1 MFRIPVAS
9 VALLLAMPLAAGET
23 HRLNWETTLA
33 GTDSITALATDAA
46 GNLYATGT
54 ANDALPLVN
63 SARLSNFG
71 NDISLSDDG
80 GASWKALAN
89 LPTGRPGALAAVPAS
104 PGTFHM
110 GASDGI
116 YRSTDNGATWLK
128 IFSGAPFIT
137 GSTAPNVVGPIVFDP
152 SDPQTIYLS
161 SPSFGVLKSTDA
173 GAHWTLVNQGL
184 PIAGSGYAAISYL
197 AIDPFHPKTLIA
209 GLGSKAYR
217 SDDGAL
223 SWRAIDLMV
232 PNGAN
237 RGSDYP
243 LVAFDPKRENV
254 VYSFAWFTLYRSK
267 DGGNSWTKLDVAGTR
282 VNMAMPDPF
291 TPGVIYAASAQ
302 AGLFKST
309 DDGATWVDIGPP
321 QLHWSEAVW
330 LLIIDPANPSHML
343 IFLSKDSYRTTDGG
357 ANWARMT
364 LSRRVWS
371 ATFGPG
377 GRVLA
382 TAARSVDAFL
392 VKRNAAGETVLSC
405 LFGGQGD
412 DQAQALAVDGA
423 GNLYVAGTTT
433 SEDLDVSENAAQPT
447 YGGGTGDGFV
457 AKFTPDGTLAW
468 ATYLG
473 GAGLDRIQ
481 AMVVAPDGS
490 VAVAG
495 YTGSPD
501 FAPADS
507 MASPGVEQAFI
518 ARIAADGKSLISAQR
533 LGGRAGQ
540 TLGGVAMDASGN
552 LWVAGTTLAADFPV
566 TSDAVKSTL
575 TGYTDGFLAKV
586 APDGTLLYS
595 TYLGGGDGDSATGVA
610 LDPEGNVYVTGNTR
624 SKDFPTTSGAF
635 QRELCSNCAYPS
647 ACVATGIIGTICSYL
662 NDDIFAI
669 KLSPDG
675 KNVLWSTLIG
685 GGCYE
690 EARGVA
696 VGADSSVYILGNSN
710 SSPFPAKYPIESGPR
725 YSAYKPVVL
734 RLDRT
739 GGALLF
745 SSNIGV
751 GSVQTLG
758 PEGAWYVGGVDGRI
772 TQLVPAEPP
781 AISIEA
787 IENAFRLTGG
797 PVAPGELLRLSAP
810 DLRPTEAGE
819 YYLNPAAPL
828 PTEIGTTRVL
838 FDGNAVPLMAAVNGA
853 AVAAAPFSLTPGT
866 TVAVQLES
874 AGVRSNA
881 VRMDVVAYDL
891 GMLSADGSGRGQAYV
906 QNADGRMN
914 SPGNPASAGDT
925 ITVFFTGAGATTPT
939 STEGVP
945 APNPAPRTAATIYVN
960 ISNFGVP
967 AMETGVIP
975 GFLTG
980 WSYARVK
987 VPNLGYG
994 GSNVVTKI
1002 SIPDRTSLSGF
1013 TTSQELT
1020 LSLR

>member
-1 MFRIPVAS
+1 MLRIPITSA
-9 VALLLAMPLAAGET
+9 ALLLLAIPLTAGET
-23 HRLNWETTLA
+23 HKLNWETRIA
-33 GTDSITALATDAA
+33 GADSITALAADAA
-46 GNLYATGT
+46 GNVYATGA
-54 ANDALPLVN
+54 ANDTLPLVN
-63 SARLSNFG
+63 SVRRSNSG
-71 NDISLSDDG
+71 NDISMSDDG
-80 GASWKALAN
+80 GVTWKGLTN
-89 LPTGRPGALAAVPAS
+89 LPTGRPGALAAVPSS
-104 PGTFHM
+104 PGTFIM
-110 GASDGI
+110 SASDGI
-116 YRSTDNGATWLK
+116 YRSTDNGSTWLK

-152 SDPQTIYLS
+152 SDPQTIYICS
-161 SPSFGVLKSTDA
+161 QSFGVLKSTDA

-223 SWRAIDLMV
+223 NWRAIDLMV

-237 RGSDYP
+237 RSSEYP
-243 LVAFDPKRENV
+243 LVVFDPKRENV
-254 VYSFAWFTLYRSK
+254 VYSFAWFSLYRSK
-267 DGGNSWTKLDVAGTR
+267 DGGNSWTKLDVAGTN

-309 DDGATWVDIGPP
+309 DDGATWVDIGPS

-330 LLIIDPANPSHML
+330 LLVIDPVNPAHML

-371 ATFGPG
+371 ATFGSG
-377 GRVLA
+377 GRILA

-392 VKRNAAGETVLSC
+392 VKRNAAGETAFSC

-412 DQAQALAVDGA
+412 DQALALAVDGA
-423 GNLYVAGTTT
+423 GNLYVTGTTT
-433 SEDLDVSENAAQPT
+433 SEDLDVPENAAQRS
-447 YGGGTGDGFV
+447 YGGGAGDAFV
-457 AKFTPDGTLAW
+457 AMVTPDGTLAW
-468 ATYLG
+468 ETYLG

-481 AMVVAPDGS
+481 AIGVAPDGS

-501 FAPADS
+501 FAPADG
-507 MASPGVEQAFI
+507 MNSPGVEQLFV
-518 ARIAADGKSLISAQR
+518 ARISADGTRLVSARR

-552 LWVAGTTLAADFPV
+552 MWVAGATWAADFPV

-575 TGYTDGFLAKV
+575 TGYNDGFLAKV
-586 APDGTLLYS
+586 APDGTLLYA
-595 TYLGGGDGDSATGVA
+595 TYLGGSDRDLATDVA
-610 LDPEGNVYVTGNTR
+610 LDPEGNVYVTGTTG
-624 SKDFPTTSGAF
+624 SKDFSTTSGAY

-647 ACVATGIIGTICSYL
+647 GCVVTGLIGTICSYL
-662 NDDIFAI
+662 NDDIFAM

-675 KNVLWSTLIG
+675 KNVFWSTLAG
-685 GGCYE
+685 GGCFE

-710 SSPFPAKYPIESGPR
+710 SSPFPTKYPIESGPR

-758 PEGAWYVGGVDGRI
+758 PEGAWYVGGVGGRL
-772 TQLVPAEPP
+772 TQLVPAEPS

-819 YYLNPAAPL
+819 YYLNPSAPL
-828 PTEIGTTRVL
+828 PTEIGATRVL

-853 AVAAAPFSLTPGT
+853 AVAAAPFTLTPGT

-881 VRMDVVAYDL
+881 VRMDVVACDL

-906 QNADGRMN
+906 QNADGVLN

-925 ITVFFTGAGATTPT
+925 ITVFFTGAGATTPA

-945 APNPAPRTAATIYVN
+945 APNPAPRTAANVLVTVGFY
-960 ISNFGVP
+960 GVL
-967 AMETGVIP
+967 ATETGVIP

-980 WSYARVK
+980 LSYARVK

-994 GSNVVTKI
+994 GSNVKTNV
-1002 SIPDRTSLSGF
+1002 SIWEAVSGYSA
-1013 TTSQELT
+1013 SQELT